1 MRAASVARPAR
12 PLRCASGRRRGVPR
26 SFLRFRTP
34 RAATVDVSGSER
46 AGEGKVYLI
55 GAGPGGV
62 DNLTVRALRLLRA
75 CDVLVYDDLGASDIV
90 DEAPDAEKVYV
101 GKRGGASGSW
111 KQPDIDALLVR
122 LCLEGR
128 VVARLKGG
136 CPSVLSRAHSELDA
150 LDAAGCARELVPG
163 VSSALA
169 APLSADIVLTEK
181 NVGRHFSVASAHD
194 PDALDFTAFAGIDTC
209 VFLMVGRTLEKVVQR
224 LGMSRDEGG
233 AGVPEDV
240 PAAAIRWGCTER
252 ETTFRSTLKGIG
264 DATRGEELS
273 PCVLVVGRVAAG
285 VRGREKPGEREG

>member
-1 MRAASVARPAR
+1 M
-12 PLRCASGRRRGVPR
+12 
-26 SFLRFRTP
+26 
-34 RAATVDVSGSER
+34 
-46 AGEGKVYLI
+46 YLI

-163 VSSALA
+163 VSSAPRR
-169 APLSADIVLTEK
+169 PLSADIVLTEK
-181 NVGRHFSVASAHD
+181 TVGRHFSVASAHD

-233 AGVPEDV
+233 AGVPGDAPRGGDTVGMHRTRDDV
-240 PAAAIRWGCTER
+240 PVHPRRHRRRDPRRRTLAVRPRRRTRRRGRAGQGKTWRTRGLNIR
-252 ETTFRSTLKGIG
+252 
-264 DATRGEELS
+264 ATRD
-273 PCVLVVGRVAAG
+273 
-285 VRGREKPGEREG
+285 